1 MAAITSDQPP
11 SILSRMERLDIMLG
25 YLEELRSSRR
35 GAERSP
41 GTSTT
46 SGGGAVTT
54 SDGGNSSVDSSP
66 KSLDHRRCRPIGD
79 VVVETQ
85 VKGNLIHRVEHLEIR
100 LLKAS
105 CLEKEIELEKMK
117 KKKSEEE
124 KRTKRN
130 SERRTRGRG
139 LRRLVTSCVKGDLE
153 TKE

>member
-1 MAAITSDQPP
+1 MAAITSDQRP
-11 SILSRMERLDIMLG
+11 SILSRVERLDLMLG
-25 YLEELRSSRR
+25 YLEELRSSRG

-85 VKGNLIHRVEHLEIR
+85 VKGNLIDRVEHLEIR
-100 LLKAS
+100 LLK
-105 CLEKEIELEKMK
+105 LEEEIELE

-124 KRTKRN
+124 KRTRRN
-130 SERRTRGRG
+130 GERRTRGRG
-139 LRRLVTSCVKGDLE
+139 LRRLITSCVKGDLE

>member
-1 MAAITSDQPP
+1 MAAITSDQRP
-11 SILSRMERLDIMLG
+11 SILSRVERLDLMLG
-25 YLEELRSSRR
+25 YLEELRSSRG

-66 KSLDHRRCRPIGD
+66 KSLDHRMCRPIGD

-85 VKGNLIHRVEHLEIR
+85 VKGNLIDRVEHLEIR
-100 LLKAS
+100 LLK
-105 CLEKEIELEKMK
+105 IELE

-124 KRTKRN
+124 KWTRRN
-130 SERRTRGRG
+130 GERRTRGRG
-139 LRRLVTSCVKGDLE
+139 LRRLITSCVKGDLE

>member
-1 MAAITSDQPP
+1 MAAITSDQRL
-11 SILSRMERLDIMLG
+11 SILSRVERLDLMLG
-25 YLEELRSSRR
+25 YLEELRSSRG

-85 VKGNLIHRVEHLEIR
+85 VKGNLIDRVEHLEIR
-100 LLKAS
+100 LLKAK
-105 CLEKEIELEKMK
+105 LE

-124 KRTKRN
+124 KRTRRN
-130 SERRTRGRG
+130 GERRTRGRG
-139 LRRLVTSCVKGDLE
+139 LRRLITSCVK
-153 TKE
+153 